1 MAMIRPDGFGI
12 LKLGGNILL
21 WFFIM
26 MLMNQVLLHSLKFG
40 GKISPFLQEC
50 SLEIDLNIL
59 RNDRFEMWLV

>member
-1 MAMIRPDGFGI
+1 VAMIRPDGFGI

-40 GKISPFLQEC
+40 GKISPFLQALA
-50 SLEIDLNIL
+50 S
-59 RNDRFEMWLV
+59 RVQPGDRSQYFKK